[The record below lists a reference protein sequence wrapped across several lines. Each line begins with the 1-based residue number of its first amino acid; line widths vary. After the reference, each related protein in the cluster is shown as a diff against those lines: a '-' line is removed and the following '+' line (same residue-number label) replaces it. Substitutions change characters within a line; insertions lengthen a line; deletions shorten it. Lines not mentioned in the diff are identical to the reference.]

1 MIPILILWLRSAYF
15 SFLIILIL
23 IFFYDRHSYPFVL
36 ILIGKEGRKGL
47 KGKKGKK
54 RHGLRHEA
62 RCCGRPFSVSSAFE
76 PAKRPLKRP
85 HWGHF
90 CFRQI
95 SLFRLQ
101 KNEMKSIRSHRLFR
115 RSRRFRKHCSFKPSI
130 DSCFYTTLILI
141 TDTYITWPCHVL
153 KEAARPKV
161 YFLFWYDR
169 FFLTNAC
176 WRVPS
181 CFQHEPDDL
190 RPNRQHR
197 LRARG
202 RQRHLLPGETPRHH
216 ERHQQRGLPAARG
229 RIRKRKRKRKRLRAR
244 RYCIVY
250 PVSNRRM
257 ALKYGSKKIFSI
269 F

>member
-1 MIPILILWLRSAYF
+1 MTLILIMFWWSAFFLFLMIPILILWLRSAYF

-101 KNEMKSIRSHRLFR
+101 KTKWNPLEVNVFSE
-115 RSRRFRKHCSFKPSI
+115 
-130 DSCFYTTLILI
+130 
-141 TDTYITWPCHVL
+141 VL
-153 KEAARPKV
+153 DVSANTA
-161 YFLFWYDR
+161 
-169 FFLTNAC
+169 
-176 WRVPS
+176 
-181 CFQHEPDDL
+181 
-190 RPNRQHR
+190 
-197 LRARG
+197 
-202 RQRHLLPGETPRHH
+202 LLSP
-216 ERHQQRGLPAARG
+216 Q
-229 RIRKRKRKRKRLRAR
+229 
-244 RYCIVY
+244 
-250 PVSNRRM
+250 
-257 ALKYGSKKIFSI
+257 
-269 F
+269 